1 LEPLGARPRTAGSFH
16 RPPGFFAGRVIG
28 AASLT
33 QFDPAPAEEAST
45 PTQDIVPSEGS
56 IALEFALDALA
67 AGRFSR
73 HPAIASARAG
83 RSRGQAEEVI
93 WLDTADGALAAHG
106 VALERQK
113 RGAAKS
119 SRSLPPTGA
128 FWAPASP
135 PEPLADPQP
144 ESSLPLVPIAA
155 FSGRRTIIPLVG
167 GIEAIMRVGK
177 LRAVADEQ
185 PASRLCLQGPVG
197 PVLDL
202 ARRLAVDVPIV
213 PPGATLAEAGRALA
227 RGETPRPRRKGPPDL
242 AGLATVEAALRG
254 AIGHLLEVMLHYAPA
269 CQLGTGPEGV
279 HQTRVALRR
288 LRSILKTFRPAAGCP
303 ELAAFD
309 AGLKSLA
316 DLLGPAR
323 DWDVFL
329 SGVGAATAAAMPGTR
344 GADPRLA
351 ALLRAAEQQR
361 AAAYSALRRGL
372 DSAAF
377 RRLIIDGIALLHT
390 APWREAPA
398 GVDLAERAARLAEP
412 LPAFAASLLD
422 KRWRKLRSDGAE
434 IEAHSA
440 EALHELR
447 LEAKRLRY
455 AAELFAPIWPNKAT
469 RRFLRRLAA
478 VQEDFGI
485 ANDTAVARALVA
497 SLAGRVPAWAIG
509 AVEGF
514 ASARGTNAR
523 GDGLQS
529 WEALLALDPFWTEA

>member
-1 LEPLGARPRTAGSFH
+1 M
-16 RPPGFFAGRVIG
+16 
-28 AASLT
+28 
-33 QFDPAPAEEAST
+33 
-45 PTQDIVPSEGS
+45 
-56 IALEFALDALA
+56 
-67 AGRFSR
+67 
-73 HPAIASARAG
+73 
-83 RSRGQAEEVI
+83 I
-93 WLDTADGALAAHG
+93 WLDTADGALAARG
-106 VALERQK
+106 VALERPR
-113 RGAAKS
+113 RGAARS
-119 SRSLPPTGA
+119 SRSLPQAGV
-128 FWAPASP
+128 FWAPATP
-135 PEPLADPQP
+135 PEPLTEALP
-144 ESSLPLVPIAA
+144 ESPLPLVPIAA
-155 FSGRRTIIPLVG
+155 FSGRRTVIPLAEGV
-167 GIEAIMRVGK
+167 EATLRIGK

-185 PASRLCLQGPVG
+185 PIARLGLQGPAG

-202 ARRLAVDVPIV
+202 ARRMAADLPLL
-213 PPGATLAEAGRALA
+213 PPGASLAEAGRALA
-227 RGETPRPRRKGPPDL
+227 RGEAPRARRKGPPDL
-242 AGLATVEAALRG
+242 AALATVEAALRG
-254 AIGHLLEVMLHYAPA
+254 AIGHLLEAMLHHAPG
-269 CQLGTGPEGV
+269 CKLGAGPEGV

-329 SGVGAATAAAMPGTR
+329 AGVGAAAAAAMPGPR

-351 ALLRAAEQQR
+351 SLLRAAEQQR
-361 AAAYSALRRGL
+361 SAAYGALRHGL

-377 RRLIIDGIALLHT
+377 RRLIIDGIGLLHT
-390 APWREAPA
+390 TPWRQAPA
-398 GVDLAERAARLAEP
+398 GVEPAERSARLAEP
-412 LPAFAASLLD
+412 LPEFAAALLD

-455 AAELFAPIWPNKAT
+455 AAELFAPLWPGKVT

-497 SLAGRVPAWAIG
+497 SLAGRVPAWAVG

-514 ASARGTNAR
+514 AS
-523 GDGLQS
+523 
-529 WEALLALDPFWTEA
+529 EAEPFRTEN